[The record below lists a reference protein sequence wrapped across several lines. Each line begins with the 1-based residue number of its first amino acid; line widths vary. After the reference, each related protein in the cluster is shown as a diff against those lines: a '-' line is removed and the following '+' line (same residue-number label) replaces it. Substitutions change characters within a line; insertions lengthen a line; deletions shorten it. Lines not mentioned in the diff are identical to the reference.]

1 MLDIIEQQE
10 KKKFRFVSF
19 QLIVYNMRREERNL
33 AIIIELIVSSV
44 ISQLPEILIIYVP
57 VPRLFLM
64 MLKKRESNNR
74 YVYYLSNK
82 TQINGLK
89 QQKRLIKQQQQQ
101 IKSNNGSIK
110 LIVS

>member
-1 MLDIIEQQE
+1 
-10 KKKFRFVSF
+10 
-19 QLIVYNMRREERNL
+19 MRREERNL

-74 YVYYLSNK
+74 YMF
-82 TQINGLK
+82 TIF
-89 QQKRLIKQQQQQ
+89 Q
-101 IKSNNGSIK
+101 IKLK
-110 LIVS
+110 LMA